1 MKIIAGEYE
10 GKALVPL
17 FGKLLI
23 NTGFLKQIEIQDQIV
38 KYEIIDEQKQ
48 KSLRSALVR
57 GAIGGSLFGPIG
69 TLAGALTAKDDETR
83 IVDLTLE
90 NGKHIL
96 VECGDASEYNKFLK
110 IILKYITKRN
120 DEWTNLDLGS
130 QEEDE
135 DEWNF

>member
-1 MKIIAGEYE
+1 MNGI
-10 GKALVPL
+10 
-17 FGKLLI
+17 F
-23 NTGFLKQIEIQDQIV
+23 
-38 KYEIIDEQKQ
+38 KYE
-48 KSLRSALVR
+48 
-57 GAIGGSLFGPIG
+57 
-69 TLAGALTAKDDETR
+69 T
-83 IVDLTLE
+83 
-90 NGKHIL
+90 KHIL

>member
-57 GAIGGSLFGPIG
+57 GAIGSLFGPIG
-69 TLAGALTAKDDETR
+69 ALAGALTAKDDETR

-96 VECGDASEYNKFLK
+96 VECGVASEYNKFLK
-110 IILKYITKRN
+110 IILKYIAKRN

-130 QEEDE
+130 QEGDE